1 MLQKAKSDLKFWPR
15 VILAADCIISYD
27 LVIKIC
33 YFAEGDQ
40 QEQINQAQGEAQGLL
55 SRAQARAKSLE
66 LLSAALENKVLSHPS
81 SLLIMLPQNYFL
93 LYSMG

>member
-1 MLQKAKSDLKFWPR
+1 MF
-15 VILAADCIISYD
+15 
-27 LVIKIC
+27 

-66 LLSAALENKVLSHPS
+66 LLSAALENKVLQHP
-81 SLLIMLPQNYFL
+81 
-93 LYSMG
+93 

>member
-1 MLQKAKSDLKFWPR
+1 MLQKAKSDLKFWPQ
-15 VILAADCIISYD
+15 VILAADFIISYD

-66 LLSAALENKVLSHPS
+66 LLSAALENKVCRILALS
-81 SLLIMLPQNYFL
+81 L
-93 LYSMG
+93 